1 MGQSATPCCSTR
13 ICGRGYKS
21 LLRCAIERPFR
32 MVTRIEMLSAT
43 SILSSASG
51 GIESD
56 LSNESLH
63 FFSVGTRRFSSSNQF
78 STTLICVG
86 AACAAASRV
95 SSGPVVSGL
104 ATDTLA
110 IMREGARDRSRS
122 SSLEPYCYTGAT
134 AL

>member
-1 MGQSATPCCSTR
+1 LAKLSCAARNDTSHWDEIFNIREIRGAERNTLLLDAN
-13 ICGRGYKS
+13 CGRGYKS

-51 GIESD
+51 GIERD

-86 AACAAASRV
+86 AEASCWFGLSIKKRWP
-95 SSGPVVSGL
+95 SGETS
-104 ATDTLA
+104 
-110 IMREGARDRSRS
+110 
-122 SSLEPYCYTGAT
+122 
-134 AL
+134 

>member
-1 MGQSATPCCSTR
+1 MRCENKPLLQDDPRFFQDITSTAVEV
-13 ICGRGYKS
+13 G
-21 LLRCAIERPFR
+21 LRCAIERAFR

-86 AACAAASRV
+86 AEASCWFGLSIKKRWP
-95 SSGPVVSGL
+95 SSEMS
-104 ATDTLA
+104 
-110 IMREGARDRSRS
+110 
-122 SSLEPYCYTGAT
+122 
-134 AL
+134 

>member
-21 LLRCAIERPFR
+21 LLRCAIERPERPFR

-86 AACAAASRV
+86 AEASCWFGLSIKKRWP
-95 SSGPVVSGL
+95 SSETS
-104 ATDTLA
+104 
-110 IMREGARDRSRS
+110 
-122 SSLEPYCYTGAT
+122 
-134 AL
+134 